1 MEAPPPSFV
10 SKPRTA
16 FHSAAPKTDPLFFLF
31 KSNSP
36 GSPKTIP
43 PPHFPQSTP
52 DKESHSAKVLEV
64 ATGENKTGKI
74 NSKS

>member
-36 GSPKTIP
+36 
-43 PPHFPQSTP
+43 
-52 DKESHSAKVLEV
+52 ESHSAKVLEV